1 MKKAKDYKYT
11 IYRDYVKIKSVVES
25 CVNTVQL
32 DTANKW
38 ACNLVDKWHNYINN
52 VSLGNTIELWKLI
65 DSVCIVLNTSID
77 EKRKELSKTVIV

>member
-1 MKKAKDYKYT
+1 MDYKYT

-38 ACNLVDKWHNYINN
+38 ACNLVDKWYNYTNN
-52 VSLGNTIELWKLI
+52 LSIVKSSDLCFLI
-65 DSVCIVLNTSID
+65 DSVCTVLNTAID
-77 EKRKELSKTVIV
+77 KKRAELSKTVIV

>member
-1 MKKAKDYKYT
+1 MDYKYT

-38 ACNLVDKWHNYINN
+38 ACNLVDKWYNYTNN
-52 VSLGNTIELWKLI
+52 LSIVKSSDLCFLI
-65 DSVCIVLNTSID
+65 DSVCTVLNTAID
-77 EKRKELSKTVIV
+77 KKRVELSKTVIV